1 MEENAQEL
9 ETTQEEAT
17 EEAQTTEETTDWKAE
32 ARKWEARAKENKKAA
47 EELEAIKQERM
58 TESEKLQARAEA
70 AEGELAALK
79 AEAERT
85 QAAQA
90 IAAKSGVP
98 MELLLF
104 CADVDAMEAFAEKYQ
119 VENQAPPAAPR
130 AQQSRIAR
138 GVPEAKEENRDVFAR
153 IAAEQLHMN

>member
-1 MEENAQEL
+1 MDENKQAEEL
-9 ETTQEEAT
+9 QEEVA

-32 ARKWEARAKENKKAA
+32 ARKWEQRAKENKKAA

-79 AEAERT
+79 AEAERA

-90 IAAKSGVP
+90 IATRSGVP
-98 MELLLF
+98 LELLLY
-104 CADVDAMEAFAEKYQ
+104 CANTEQMEQFAETYKAANEQ
-119 VENQAPPAAPR
+119 PPAAPK
-130 AQQSRIAR
+130 APASRLSR
-138 GVPEAKEENRDVFAR
+138 GVPEAQLDNREKFAQL
-153 IAAEQLHMN
+153 IANQLS